1 MLIPHQQMEPD
12 TSIVS
17 LLPVWTVDS
26 RIFGHLEV
34 EWEQLWSVQLYL
46 MTLESYSVPVPRY

>member
-1 MLIPHQQMEPD
+1 MSIPHQRMEPD
-12 TSIVS
+12 TKTGN

-34 EWEQLWSVQLYL
+34 EWEYLWSVQLYL
-46 MTLESYSVPVPRY
+46 VTLEFYLAPVYRY